1 MNQRELASVLF
12 AVVGLFVAISHV
24 PAIVFH
30 VSRLIDGSFESA
42 LNGISGRAMATIG
55 LAASFVAILLA
66 GSLVLFRD
74 RLAHRLFA
82 ASGQAQ
88 GTRDLQAVALSVLGC
103 YFAVRAISQF
113 AWAPRFD
120 WSIVIQVGLGIA
132 LFFGA
137 SGLSGLWMLARAAGQ
152 PRGSPGSAV

>member
-24 PAIVFH
+24 PTIVFH
-30 VSRLIDGSFESA
+30 LGSLIDGRVESG
-42 LNGISGRAMATIG
+42 LSGISGRAMATIG

-82 ASGQAQ
+82 ASGQAL
-88 GTRDLQAVALSVLGC
+88 GTHDTQAVALSVLGC
-103 YFAVRAISQF
+103 YFAVRAITQF

-120 WSIVIQVGLGIA
+120 WSIVIQLGLGVA

-137 SGLSGLWMLARAAGQ
+137 SGLSGLWTLARAAGQ
-152 PRGSPGSAV
+152 PRRSTGSAI